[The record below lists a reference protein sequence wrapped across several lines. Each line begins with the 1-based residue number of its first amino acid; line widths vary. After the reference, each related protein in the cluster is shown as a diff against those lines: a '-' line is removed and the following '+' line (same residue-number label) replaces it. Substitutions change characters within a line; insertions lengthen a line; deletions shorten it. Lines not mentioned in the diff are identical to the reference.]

1 MSKNVYILD
10 DSLSSRENGIGTFL
24 KEFVSIMR
32 ELDFRIH
39 LLSFN
44 AKTEGFTIREE
55 YGVKRYLFP
64 IMNNDREY
72 QKYVGIINKF
82 MLLYIPDSTDNLFFL
97 NHTPCEKLLES
108 IKSSHPLSKRVFI
121 IHDLIWT
128 ELLNGS
134 LERLKHVLS
143 KKEKDETEK
152 NIYSYFR
159 EEQRMYT
166 LVDRV
171 VCLSEST
178 FKILTD
184 IYKVPSCKISI
195 IPNGIRTNK
204 LKVRD
209 TDKLRNLLFL
219 PEREKIMLYVGRA
232 TEQKGLFALIRSF
245 EKVLKREPNLR
256 LIVVG
261 TFKEEALEYISKNHS
276 SIASRITFIGFIPRK
291 ELFKW
296 YAVTDIAVIPSLYEQ
311 CSYVGMEMMM
321 HGLPII
327 ASDGIGLR
335 DMFRQGENALVAKI
349 GNPKNDYREYIANL
363 TNCINR
369 LLDSGEL
376 KERIRSGVTDT
387 YKKQYH
393 SRHMRERYKR
403 LIEELG

>member
-403 LIEELG
+403 LIEV